1 MDSKMTTAELR
12 EWVEMGE
19 KAHPWQGEDARPYVA
34 ILAMLAFFVLPPLL
48 QYGGQAATVADSP
61 VAKWSGGELREKGLD
76 RAVTM
81 KLVLNRFLAEA
92 TMAAGRDPAQA
103 PRYPADEQAVVRTM
117 LLAEEA
123 TKNGIVVSDAAIN
136 DYLAK
141 LTSGQ
146 VPADQFDQIMK
157 GLRAGGAGVSQH
169 DLFEALRHELLAQN
183 MLILL
188 QRGFSGDPPG
198 LRWDYF
204 RRLTQSATAE
214 VVPVDVRS
222 FGDQIKLPAGFKIDV
237 WAADVPN
244 ARSMAISDNG
254 IVFVGNRQEKNVY
267 ALVDENAD
275 GKADTKFIL
284 AEGLRMPN
292 GVAYKNGDLYVAE
305 VSRIL
310 RFKDIKNN
318 LANPKFEVVYDGY
331 PTDGHHGWK
340 FIAFGPDGMLYV
352 PVGAPCNIC
361 EKENPIYASITRLDV
376 SKPGSKPEVYAH
388 GVRNTVGFAWH
399 PQSKEC
405 ISIKNRGAE

>member
-1 MDSKMTTAELR
+1 MTYH
-12 EWVEMGE
+12 
-19 KAHPWQGEDARPYVA
+19 KS
-34 ILAMLAFFVLPPLL
+34 IFFVLAMGILTL
-48 QYGGQAATVADSP
+48 NASCQGKLSP
-61 VAKWSGGELREKGLD
+61 VATPVGSNKKDISTAKAD
-76 RAVTM
+76 V
-81 KLVLNRFLAEA
+81 KL
-92 TMAAGRDPAQA
+92 
-103 PRYPADEQAVVRTM
+103 
-117 LLAEEA
+117 
-123 TKNGIVVSDAAIN
+123 
-136 DYLAK
+136 
-141 LTSGQ
+141 
-146 VPADQFDQIMK
+146 
-157 GLRAGGAGVSQH
+157 
-169 DLFEALRHELLAQN
+169 
-183 MLILL
+183 
-188 QRGFSGDPPG
+188 
-198 LRWDYF
+198 
-204 RRLTQSATAE
+204 
-214 VVPVDVRS
+214 
-222 FGDQIKLPAGFKIDV
+222 DQIKLPEGFKISI

-318 LANPKFEVVYDGY
+318 LATPKFEVVYDGY

-376 SKPGSKPEVYAH
+376 SKSGSKPEVYVQ
-388 GVRNTVGFAWH
+388 GVRNTVGFSWH
-399 PQSKEC
+399 PQSKELWFTDNGRDMMGDDVPDCELNRATTKGQHFGYPYWHAGTVKDPEFGSKGKESSAYVAPAAKLGAHTAPLGMRFYQGGMFPAMYKNNAIIAKHGSWNRSKKSGYEVVLAKIDGSGKVTEQEVFASGWLNPATQDVWGRPVDVQELPDGSLLISDDMANC
-405 ISIKNRGAE
+405 IYRVTYSR